1 MAYISTFF
9 GKDINPEVYINEYLK
24 IADKKLDELIRDG
37 FDPNYFDLNLF
48 VDKYFYTTDFISYTN
63 AIDSGYLIM
72 VPIAGEGNWLHNI
85 VIVGY
90 YPDGTLIYMDPESTS
105 LKEGEKNI
113 INGNYVYVITGNKN

>member
-1 MAYISTFF
+1 MVWWRQTQ
-9 GKDINPEVYINEYLK
+9 
-24 IADKKLDELIRDG
+24 
-37 FDPNYFDLNLF
+37 F

-105 LKEGEKNI
+105 LKEGGENI
-113 INGNYVYVITGNKN
+113 INRNYVYVITGNKDK